1 VDQLEAISSL
11 SAEEAKSQLI
21 ESLKDDARH
30 EAMSKINE
38 IIEEATKI
46 YSGGKEPTPEIRAK
60 VAKMFKNRFYHYPE
74 GETLIEADWRIAHS
88 FVDLLNRNLG
98 KRILIANHSGAIRVF
113 EAIIRTLDFA
123 EYSSIKESQDSI
135 LALCYLPGRN
145 LRYDY
150 LQKKEYPLR
159 ERNL

>member
-1 VDQLEAISSL
+1 MSFNAVFGLN
-11 SAEEAKSQLI
+11 SQKYGALTFRY
-21 ESLKDDARH
+21 K
-30 EAMSKINE
+30 NE

-46 YSGGKEPTPEIRAK
+46 YSGGKEITPDVKAK
-60 VAKMFKNRFYHYPE
+60 VSKIFKNRFYHYPE
-74 GETLIEADWRIAHS
+74 GETLIEADWRIAFS

-98 KRILIANHSGAIRVF
+98 KRILICDHSGAIRVF

-123 EYSSIKESQDSI
+123 EYSTIKESQDSI
-135 LALCYLPGRN
+135 MALCYQPGRN

-159 ERNL
+159 KRNK